1 MKTIKRINIK
11 KKDIAKKVS
20 NEVGIPFT
28 YALKI
33 LNDLIYILI
42 LDLLLFRTLKIK
54 HFGSFNLQK
63 KKKRKGKNP
72 KNNISYDIS
81 ERNVVTFKCSEKL
94 KKKML

>member
-54 HFGSFNLQK
+54 HFGSFNL
-63 KKKRKGKNP
+63 P
-72 KNNISYDIS
+72 TLIS
-81 ERNVVTFKCSEKL
+81 
-94 KKKML
+94 